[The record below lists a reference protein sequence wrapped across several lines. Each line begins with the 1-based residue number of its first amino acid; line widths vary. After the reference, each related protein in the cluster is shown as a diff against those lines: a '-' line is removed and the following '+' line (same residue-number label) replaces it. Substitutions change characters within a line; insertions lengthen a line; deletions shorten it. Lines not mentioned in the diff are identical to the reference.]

1 MIYIK
6 LLKHCIACNEN
17 EGRLS
22 IVTITSNTTVIS
34 LHPTYTGHAG
44 QRKES
49 LLYFLLVC
57 NTQCFSHV
65 QLHDPMDCN
74 QPGSSGHGIL

>member
-22 IVTITSNTTVIS
+22 IFTITSNTTVIS
-34 LHPTYTGHAG
+34 LHPTYTGHARQG
-44 QRKES
+44 KES
-49 LLYFLLVC
+49 FIFPPCV
-57 NTQCFSHV
+57 
-65 QLHDPMDCN
+65 
-74 QPGSSGHGIL
+74 